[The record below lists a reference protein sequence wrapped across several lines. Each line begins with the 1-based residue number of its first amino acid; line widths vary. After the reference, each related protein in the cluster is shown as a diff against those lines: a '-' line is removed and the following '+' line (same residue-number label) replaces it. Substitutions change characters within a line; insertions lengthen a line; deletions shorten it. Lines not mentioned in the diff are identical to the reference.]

1 MTAAAI
7 AQLIA
12 GLLPTLISAY
22 ETLAKTDSNIPP
34 LATLLATA
42 DGNWANVI
50 AAAKAEAETT
60 TTTTVT
66 TTK

>member
-12 GLLPTLISAY
+12 TLLPQLIAAY
-22 ETLAKTDSNIPP
+22 QSLAATDSNIPA
-34 LATLLATA
+34 LETLLAQSDA
-42 DGNWANVI
+42 NWDAVI
-50 AAAKAEAETT
+50 AAAKAQT

-66 TTK
+66 TTTK